1 MGFAAS
7 LTSSSNVLSPSSP
20 FLPVSRMRGAPP
32 EADAPP
38 SHVNYNL
45 LQGRLGKSPLLSG
58 RAVIMVVIRFAS
70 ALQVALEVE
79 GLVVQAFGV
88 ALVHDV
94 AVALVGVR
102 VELVVHERVG
112 TRDEQD
118 GLPAAHL
125 ADFSGVDEVA
135 ALDLQVLASA

>member
-1 MGFAAS
+1 
-7 LTSSSNVLSPSSP
+7 
-20 FLPVSRMRGAPP
+20 MRRR
-32 EADAPP
+32 
-38 SHVNYNL
+38 VNIDYNRL
-45 LQGRLGKSPLLSG
+45 RKCLGKSPLLSG

-94 AVALVGVR
+94 AVALMGVR
-102 VELVVHERVG
+102 VELVIHERVG
-112 TRDEQD
+112 ARDEQN
-118 GLPAAHL
+118 GLPTAHL
-125 ADFSGVDEVA
+125 ADFGGVDEVA

>member
-1 MGFAAS
+1 
-7 LTSSSNVLSPSSP
+7 
-20 FLPVSRMRGAPP
+20 MRGAPQ

-38 SHVNYNL
+38 SHVDYNR
-45 LQGRLGKSPLLSG
+45 LQGRLGKSPLLAG
-58 RAVIMVVIRFAS
+58 LAVIMVVIRLTS
-70 ALQVALEVE
+70 AFQVALEVE
-79 GLVVQAFGV
+79 RLVMQALRV
-88 ALVHDV
+88 AFVHDV
-94 AVALVGVR
+94 AIALVGVR

>member
-1 MGFAAS
+1 MF
-7 LTSSSNVLSPSSP
+7 
-20 FLPVSRMRGAPP
+20 GALP

-38 SHVNYNL
+38 SHVDYNRL
-45 LQGRLGKSPLLSG
+45 HGRLGKSPLL
-58 RAVIMVVIRFAS
+58 AALTVIMVVIRLAS
-70 ALQVALEVE
+70 PCQIALEVE
-79 GLVVQAFGV
+79 GLVVQALRV

-112 TRDEQD
+112 ARNEQD

-125 ADFSGVDEVA
+125 ADFRRVNEVA
-135 ALDLQVLASA
+135 TLYLQVLRCRA